1 MAIEP
6 QIYLLLPI
14 KLWTITL
21 ATPTT
26 KTSST
31 LSKETHHLLASS
43 RPTSTFQLKDRTIL
57 CTAEEPLLEATR
69 LQASSPQITKLEE
82 KLKIKEAMKF

>member
-6 QIYLLLPI
+6 QINLQLRI
-14 KLWTITL
+14 KSWTITQ

-43 RPTSTFQLKDRTIL
+43 RPISTFQLKDQTIL
-57 CTAEEPLLEATR
+57 YTAEEPLNEATR
-69 LQASSPQITKLEE
+69 LQASLPQITKLAE